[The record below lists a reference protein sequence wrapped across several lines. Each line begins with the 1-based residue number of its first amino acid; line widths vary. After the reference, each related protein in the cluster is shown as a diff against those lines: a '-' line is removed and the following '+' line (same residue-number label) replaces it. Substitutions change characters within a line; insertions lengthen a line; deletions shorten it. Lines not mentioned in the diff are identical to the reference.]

1 MIAEPIPVAP
11 TSNTVMRPNDIMI
24 PQASLDVPT
33 FASTFTDKS
42 AYAVFTAASTSTRHA
57 NSPITTDPPCILCND
72 ALPGI
77 DVGLPTYTASYPV
90 HTPTAALTGG
100 DFILSPTFHGAVWYR
115 QPWTLPAAW
124 LLCCYVLCSCVVVG
138 VLTYTGRLDMHGN
151 LHVGRLGRIYRQRR
165 SLYNE
170 QMREWTSGISTSED
184 TAPYHLESPQ
194 EIEARIREQRGTARN
209 LTDVT
214 HEVAPIPSSRHPLAG
229 TEITYASPEHERAA
243 QRWSMG
249 PLRGSD
255 GRPTELQ
262 TVPAEAGDGHHY
274 FLYRRGHRRVDRGTS
289 DGAVPRATDVES
301 MRIRHVATHENMHFE
316 RQVQMLRMHH
326 LHELQASMARAGW
339 M

>member
-1 MIAEPIPVAP
+1 ML
-11 TSNTVMRPNDIMI
+11 

-33 FASTFTDKS
+33 FATTFTDTS
-42 AYAVFTAASTSTRHA
+42 AYAVFTAAPTSIQHA

-77 DVGLPTYTASYPV
+77 DAGLPTYTVSYSI
-90 HTPTAALTGG
+90 HTPTAAITGG
-100 DFILSPTFHGAVWYR
+100 DFILSPTFHGAVWYQ

-124 LLCCYVLCSCVVVG
+124 LLCCYVLCSGVVMG

-170 QMREWTSGISTSED
+170 RRREWTSGILTWED
-184 TAPYHLESPQ
+184 TAPYYLETSQ
-194 EIEARIREQRGTARN
+194 EIEAHIREQRGNVRTPTN
-209 LTDVT
+209 VT
-214 HEVAPIPSSRHPLAG
+214 HDAAPASSIRASVADM
-229 TEITYASPEHERAA
+229 ETYDSPQLERAA
-243 QRWSMG
+243 QSWSME
-249 PLRGSD
+249 PLRASD
-255 GRPTELQ
+255 GPPTELR
-262 TVPAEAGDGHHY
+262 TMPIEAEHGRHY
-274 FLYRRGHRRVDRGTS
+274 FLHRSDDRRVERSAGG
-289 DGAVPRATDVES
+289 GAVPRATDVERVRS
-301 MRIRHVATHENMHFE
+301 RHGATYENMHFE